1 MLINVIFLPIC
12 MEDKSIFL
20 DVFGDAPINRILDF
34 LVIHEE
40 FDYSMKDIAEN
51 AGVGYATLK
60 LFWPKLEKSKI
71 VVLTRTIGNAKLY
84 KLNIKNK
91 AAQRF
96 KDFYWETA
104 RTQTEELLAKETARG
119 RCWQSLHLKTI

>member
-1 MLINVIFLPIC
+1 

-40 FDYSMKDIAEN
+40 FDYSMTDIADN

-91 AAQRF
+91 AVQRF

-104 RTQTEELLAKETARG
+104 RTQTEELLAKETVRG
-119 RCWQSLHLKTI
+119 R